1 MTTVLKFMFTMI
13 AIVMGYAALLTSAN
27 AEPTKGELRN
37 MVTERLYAAYPNCTS
52 EKRSSLGDHMWCTD
66 RVLVLLDDELN
77 EVYKD
82 VIHKFKLLDN
92 KRSKIR
98 NVQRQWIKFRDEE
111 CLYEDSTDGMFS
123 SSKCVLN
130 KIALSIHY
138 LTRLKQIQF
147 DADGLK
153 AIDDVIADY
162 ASAVS

>member
-1 MTTVLKFMFTMI
+1 
-13 AIVMGYAALLTSAN
+13 
-27 AEPTKGELRN
+27 
-37 MVTERLYAAYPNCTS
+37 
-52 EKRSSLGDHMWCTD
+52 MWCID
-66 RVLVLLDDELN
+66 RVLVLLNDGLN
-77 EVYKD
+77 EVYRD

-92 KRSKIR
+92 TQSKIR
-98 NVQRQWIKFRDEE
+98 TVQRKWLKFRDDE
-111 CLYEDSTDGMFS
+111 CLYEDSTDGMLS

>member
-27 AEPTKGELRN
+27 AEPTKGELSS

-52 EKRSSLGDHMWCTD
+52 EKRNSLGDHMWCTD

-111 CLYEDSTDGMFS
+111 CLYEDSTDGMLS